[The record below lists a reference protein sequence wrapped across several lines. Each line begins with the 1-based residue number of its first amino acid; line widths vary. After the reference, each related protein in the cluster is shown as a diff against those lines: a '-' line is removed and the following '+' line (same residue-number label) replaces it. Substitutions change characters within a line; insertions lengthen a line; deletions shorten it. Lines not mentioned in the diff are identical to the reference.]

1 MRLAVFWALAW
12 RLAVFLSVPVLT
24 LRRSF
29 AASPLADL
37 VAEYPTELILFGSIL
52 CLVLGSLLGTFY
64 PAPEDVKKRPMS
76 LGIKFLVSVSFGIMA
91 FIYVLHIDKS
101 LTLLNPLWVG
111 GVAFIAPAIVEI
123 VRVFFWVN
131 ASLSCC
137 FFNADGAGFSD
148 F

>member
-1 MRLAVFWALAW
+1 MKSTTLWALVW

-24 LRRSF
+24 LRRTF
-29 AASPLADL
+29 AASPLAEL
-37 VAEYPTELILFGSIL
+37 VSEYPTELIFFGSML

-64 PAPEDVKKRPMS
+64 PVPEDVKKQPMS
-76 LGIKFLVSVSFGIMA
+76 LSIKFLVSVSFGVMA

-123 VRVFFWVN
+123 VRAWLIKAV
-131 ASLSCC
+131 SSKM
-137 FFNADGAGFSD
+137 GA
-148 F
+148 

>member
-1 MRLAVFWALAW
+1 MGLTVFWALAW

-24 LRRSF
+24 LRRTF
-29 AASPLADL
+29 AAESPLAQL
-37 VAEYPTELILFGSIL
+37 VATYPTELIFFGSML

-64 PAPEDVKKRPMS
+64 PVPEDVKKRPMS

-111 GVAFIAPAIVEI
+111 GVAFIAPAIIEI
-123 VRVFFWVN
+123 VRAWLIKAVQ
-131 ASLSCC
+131 SKL
-137 FFNADGAGFSD
+137 GA
-148 F
+148 